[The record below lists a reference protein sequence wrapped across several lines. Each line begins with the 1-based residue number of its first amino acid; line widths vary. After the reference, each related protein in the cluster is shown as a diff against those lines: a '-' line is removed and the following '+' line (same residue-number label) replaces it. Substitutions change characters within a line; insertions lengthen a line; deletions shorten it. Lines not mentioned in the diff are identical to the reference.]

1 MYLSCLTWLPKPSVV
16 SRWRKMRRAAN
27 DGFSVRAVTRYQ
39 PIQAKA
45 AIRLVLNIISQP
57 DVWKDSV
64 QV

>member
-1 MYLSCLTWLPKPSVV
+1 
-16 SRWRKMRRAAN
+16 MRRAAN

-57 DVWKDSV
+57 DVWKDSI